1 LFAYFQVFPS
11 ELAGGISGD
20 RLLPYYIMLAL
31 PQGVSGLLIT
41 AIFAAAM
48 SSMDSGIHSAA
59 TVLINDV
66 LQPLRTK
73 VGSDRRDVKHA
84 RFLILILGSFATLAA
99 FYASSITHILK
110 ASSMMLSLFGGPIL
124 ALFLLGILS
133 RQANFRGWLIGF
145 VVAVPT
151 TLWLQQGT
159 VLHFIYYFPA
169 CFGTCAAVGYTASR
183 LLGTVHGGPLGP
195 PELTLWSRPSITSH
209 LDAT

>member
-1 LFAYFQVFPS
+1 MVKHLQIVHQIRFAYFQVFPS

-99 FYASSITHILK
+99 FYASSITHI
-110 ASSMMLSLFGGPIL
+110 FPIL
-124 ALFLLGILS
+124 FL
-133 RQANFRGWLIGF
+133 
-145 VVAVPT
+145 
-151 TLWLQQGT
+151 
-159 VLHFIYYFPA
+159 Y
-169 CFGTCAAVGYTASR
+169 
-183 LLGTVHGGPLGP
+183 
-195 PELTLWSRPSITSH
+195 EL
-209 LDAT
+209 